1 MHLPALLL
9 ALLLTPLAT
18 ADCECGYALTI
29 DAPSLDTHPPHPP
42 ERHVFTEL
50 TESNFP
56 RLGDNVRRNTDWA
69 PQVFNVSAE
78 RGRGTYGEMF
88 SARNV
93 DMLAEGDGGGLRLT
107 VGSELVKGMVPTA
120 EVATRREDMMWGTF
134 RASMRLTG
142 AEGTCAAFFWV
153 GFSLLQPS
161 PGKKGLTGG

>member
-1 MHLPALLL
+1 MHLPTLLL
-9 ALLLTPLAT
+9 ALLFTPLVA
-18 ADCECGYALTI
+18 ADCECGYALTV
-29 DAPSLDTHPPHPP
+29 DAHPPQPA
-42 ERHVFTEL
+42 ERYVFTEL

-78 RGRGTYGEMF
+78 RGRGAYGEMF

-120 EVATRREDMMWGTF
+120 EVATRREDMIYGTF

-142 AEGTCAAFFWV
+142 VEGTCAAFFWV
-153 GFSLLQPS
+153 GVFPLQHL
-161 PGKKGLTGG
+161 GERG